1 MMKIYYR
8 EVSGKKIHRNW
19 LSFYVNN
26 GILKSMYCSV
36 CIAFGT
42 KTNNFSSESGCT
54 NFRHIYSVIT
64 SHEESSIHSTSV
76 EIFFRASKEMSLE
89 YLINRDMTN
98 LRNEVVEKNIHVLKV
113 VFDIVKFLGQQNL
126 SYRGS
131 AQGETLANID
141 DLSLNSGNFLE
152 MVRLIAKRDVI
163 LNDHLTRS
171 IKKSKQRIDK
181 LKANNKES
189 SKGRGSLVTFLSKTT
204 VDKIIVA
211 ILISIRNKIKNE
223 IGEQIF
229 SIQMDSTQDIGV
241 HDQAS
246 ICIRYLYNGEIKERL
261 FAVVNVINSSGK
273 ALFEL
278 LKDCFNQHGLHLDKV
293 VGESFDGASNM
304 SGSFSGLQSL
314 IKSINNKSVY
324 IWCYSHVLNL
334 CICDTVSNL
343 DAKNLFGLLNRL
355 STFFSSSYKRMNVW
369 INENKLN
376 NSIGSEKLK
385 KLQKISESNT
395 RWWSRK
401 KTLDWVFDGDG
412 ALFPVVLSAL
422 NHITTDSSFDA
433 KCLSEARSLIGNLCE
448 FKTIITAHLF
458 LHIFKV
464 IGPTSDYLQSNNI
477 DILSAWTMVEN
488 AKKQINKISFD
499 TIFSD
504 SQGFTEK
511 MNIKCYDL
519 DLPDH
524 IVVENVFPQQR
535 VRHRKQQFD
544 EQSEPQVLMQGL
556 DKFKVDTF
564 RCVIDQISVSL
575 NERFSQ
581 NASLIAD
588 VQYLHPSYFINIKNT
603 MPPNALK
610 LIGNLINVD
619 FKVLQNELLSFS
631 RIFPNIIGSISQRT
645 SNLIDSTKSKVI
657 ETDIEEEN
665 DYINDFNSNSAD
677 SNELLYDEDEKH
689 LNIKAKHT
697 VEECNQCLICCYKM
711 LYKYNMHSIAY
722 TNIYLAYEYA
732 STLSFTQ
739 VNCERA
745 FSKLKLIKTRL
756 RATLEQEKLEAFMMM
771 SVEKELLHEVKFE
784 EILTYIKNSS
794 SLMNKMLT

>member
-1 MMKIYYR
+1 MSTINHNYYYGSEGRASTSSAQPKSSDALVKTGNKKQPTEKIVKIKCRKCKKRHAGYCKAVVEQTRQTPDRQRCSVCLNRHKSPCLWQPRQIQPQEPDLRVQLERRRAEKLSNEHENECDIIEVQTNVDSVHGAAPMMIEENLPSEVGDQINTSLTNTNSPLSIEEKVFDDVHIKHKQDVTVNLNLVPSVIETEENLPSEVGDQINTSLTNTNSPLSIEEKVFDDVHIKHKQDVTVNLNLVPSVIETEEKRTEDNIFLFRLPTSATLFEKLEFLKKHPIQPKYTHIKFDMMKIYYR
-8 EVSGKKIHRNW
+8 EVSDKKIHRNW

-278 LKDCFNQHGLHLDKV
+278 L
-293 VGESFDGASNM
+293 
-304 SGSFSGLQSL
+304 
-314 IKSINNKSVY
+314 
-324 IWCYSHVLNL
+324 
-334 CICDTVSNL
+334 
-343 DAKNLFGLLNRL
+343 
-355 STFFSSSYKRMNVW
+355 
-369 INENKLN
+369 
-376 NSIGSEKLK
+376 
-385 KLQKISESNT
+385 
-395 RWWSRK
+395 
-401 KTLDWVFDGDG
+401 
-412 ALFPVVLSAL
+412 
-422 NHITTDSSFDA
+422 
-433 KCLSEARSLIGNLCE
+433 
-448 FKTIITAHLF
+448 
-458 LHIFKV
+458 
-464 IGPTSDYLQSNNI
+464 
-477 DILSAWTMVEN
+477 
-488 AKKQINKISFD
+488 
-499 TIFSD
+499 
-504 SQGFTEK
+504 
-511 MNIKCYDL
+511 
-519 DLPDH
+519 
-524 IVVENVFPQQR
+524 
-535 VRHRKQQFD
+535 
-544 EQSEPQVLMQGL
+544 
-556 DKFKVDTF
+556 
-564 RCVIDQISVSL
+564 
-575 NERFSQ
+575 
-581 NASLIAD
+581 
-588 VQYLHPSYFINIKNT
+588 SYFY
-603 MPPNALK
+603 
-610 LIGNLINVD
+610 
-619 FKVLQNELLSFS
+619 VLG
-631 RIFPNIIGSISQRT
+631 RFPKFAHWAGAYPVRPC
-645 SNLIDSTKSKVI
+645 
-657 ETDIEEEN
+657 
-665 DYINDFNSNSAD
+665 
-677 SNELLYDEDEKH
+677 
-689 LNIKAKHT
+689 HT
-697 VEECNQCLICCYKM
+697 LV
-711 LYKYNMHSIAY
+711 
-722 TNIYLAYEYA
+722 
-732 STLSFTQ
+732 
-739 VNCERA
+739 R
-745 FSKLKLIKTRL
+745 
-756 RATLEQEKLEAFMMM
+756 
-771 SVEKELLHEVKFE
+771 SV
-784 EILTYIKNSS
+784 
-794 SLMNKMLT
+794 